1 VRPQTGEI
9 PGSIGRLDPQALKE
23 RPGGMTGRINPKAL
37 RILREWL
44 LESEFKERRN
54 D

>member
-1 VRPQTGEI
+1 
-9 PGSIGRLDPQALKE
+9 
-23 RPGGMTGRINPKAL
+23 MTGRINPKAL
-37 RILREWL
+37 QILREWL